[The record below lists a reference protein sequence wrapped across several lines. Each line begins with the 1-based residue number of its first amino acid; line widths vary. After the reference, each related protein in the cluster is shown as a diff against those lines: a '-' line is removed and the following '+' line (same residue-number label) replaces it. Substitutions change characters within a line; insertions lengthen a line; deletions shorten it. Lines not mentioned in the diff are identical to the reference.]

1 MVRVCVVWL
10 SGLLPTAA
18 GSSAE
23 HSNDSLVVVI
33 TTTTSPGPNL
43 LQHQKQ
49 QQHESPEFRACKI
62 HQPALQHPLVL
73 MLRHNA
79 SSLPLQ
85 LPK

>member
-1 MVRVCVVWL
+1 MVRVRVVWL

-33 TTTTSPGPNL
+33 TTSPGPNL

-73 MLRHNA
+73 MLRHNT
-79 SSLPLQ
+79 SSLPLE